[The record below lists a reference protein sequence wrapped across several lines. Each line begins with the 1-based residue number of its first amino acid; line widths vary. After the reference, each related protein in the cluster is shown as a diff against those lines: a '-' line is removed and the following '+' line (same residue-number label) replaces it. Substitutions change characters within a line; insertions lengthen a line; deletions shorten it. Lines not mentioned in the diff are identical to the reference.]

1 MKSKA
6 MTIVGITVVLA
17 GAVISATLS
26 KYAVGDI
33 TGLAVTMFGAGLMVA
48 NMWKNRAEG
57 VKTVPTILGIT
68 LTSVGAF
75 LLGITGVISENEMTT
90 VIGYAISIALLLAGI
105 ITQFIA
111 SKDK

>member
-6 MTIVGITVVLA
+6 MTIVGIVLVLI
-17 GAVISATLS
+17 GAVISATMS
-26 KYAVGDI
+26 KYAVGDV

-57 VKTVPTILGIT
+57 AKTVPTVLGIA

-75 LLGITGVISENEMTT
+75 LLGITGIISEAEMTT
-90 VIGYAISIALLLAGI
+90 IIGYAIAIALLIGGI
-105 ITQFIA
+105 ITSFIA
-111 SKDK
+111 SKNS